1 MIWRYEDV
9 PGFGSV
15 VLSHHAQ
22 RKAAEQRITDEAVEG
37 VLFQGRDRPDGQ
49 ATWREHRD
57 VRVVII
63 RPTPWR
69 GAWLVKTMYRVHPNE
84 RAYRRR

>member
-1 MIWRYEDV
+1 VIWRYENV

-22 RKAAEQRITDEAVEG
+22 RKAAEQRINDATVEK
-37 VLFQGRDRPDGQ
+37 VLFKGRDRPDGE
-49 ATWREHRD
+49 ATWREHTE
-57 VRVVII
+57 VRLVII

-69 GAWLVKTMYRVHPNE
+69 GEWLVKTMFRVQAQAKARP
-84 RAYRRR
+84 R